1 MGPEATTGLQVQSG
15 AGLRRKPK
23 SPLQLVLLEMS
34 GPSGPTTAM
43 LPRPG
48 TLSLPPQGPGSGRSQ
63 LAWVSSPGTAK
74 QSSRRSLMAVRC
86 GALCPGQPGLP
97 CSRPPPPIAPWGGAC
112 LQWGDNL
119 EAGLGPDQWLL
130 TPLGTR
136 KGLEPNQGSHSAA
149 TAALQEPGLPGSEGG
164 KVAVLTPGRLMGAG
178 KGAGAC

>member
-1 MGPEATTGLQVQSG
+1 MAQLSSSRHHFPATTPPPPPKPLPWVG
-15 AGLRRKPK
+15 ALTPGAPVGGTSLA
-23 SPLQLVLLEMS
+23 S
-34 GPSGPTTAM
+34 M
-43 LPRPG
+43 LG
-48 TLSLPPQGPGSGRSQ
+48 DTLSSCFTEL
-63 LAWVSSPGTAK
+63 LVAGTAK